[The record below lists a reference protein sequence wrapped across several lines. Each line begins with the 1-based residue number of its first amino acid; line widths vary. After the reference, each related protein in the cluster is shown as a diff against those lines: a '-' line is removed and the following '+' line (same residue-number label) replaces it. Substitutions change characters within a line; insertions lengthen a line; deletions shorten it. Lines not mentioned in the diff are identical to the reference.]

1 MGLYRSLIVFTD
13 PNKSLWV
20 LRGGLLSLWI
30 LMVLMGRYRSL
41 FVFMD
46 FNGSLWVL
54 MGLCWSLLVVMYSY

>member
-41 FVFMD
+41 FVVMNSNWFLWVVI
-46 FNGSLWVL
+46 GPYSSLWIL
-54 MGLCWSLLVVMYSY
+54 MGP